1 MRKNVLLEA
10 AAVQG
15 AACHQSVCRARRL
28 LSADTQPNVI
38 NELDETIRCMETS
51 IAEVEDVLR
60 TMASTED
67 CQHRCAVYL
76 DTLRQAMSDLE
87 ELDRI
92 ELGTLRDA
100 ESYAETAQEHLGFL
114 VSGYRC
120 SSTED

>member
-10 AAVQG
+10 AARQG
-15 AACHQSVCRARRL
+15 AACHQSICRARRL

-38 NELDETIRCMETS
+38 NELDETIRCLE
-51 IAEVEDVLR
+51 
-60 TMASTED
+60 
-67 CQHRCAVYL
+67 
-76 DTLRQAMSDLE
+76 TLRQAMSDLE

>member
-10 AAVQG
+10 AARQG

-38 NELDETIRCMETS
+38 NELDETIRYLETS
-51 IAEVEDVLR
+51 VAEIEDVLR
-60 TMASTED
+60 TIASIED

-76 DTLRQAMSDLE
+76 ETLRQAMSDLE

-120 SSTED
+120 RSTED

>member
-1 MRKNVLLEA
+1 MSNVS
-10 AAVQG
+10 G
-15 AACHQSVCRARRL
+15 AACHQSICRARRL

-38 NELDETIRCMETS
+38 NELDETIRCLETS
-51 IAEVEDVLR
+51 VAEVEDVLR
-60 TMASTED
+60 TIASIED

-76 DTLRQAMSDLE
+76 ETLRQAMSDLE

-100 ESYAETAQEHLGFL
+100 ESYAETAQEHLELL

-120 SSTED
+120 RSTED

>member
-10 AAVQG
+10 AARQG
-15 AACHQSVCRARRL
+15 AACHQSICRARRMV
-28 LSADTQPNVI
+28 SADTQPNVI
-38 NELDETIRCMETS
+38 NELDDIIRCMETS

-60 TMASTED
+60 TMASIED

-76 DTLRQAMSDLE
+76 ETLRQAMSDLD
-87 ELDRI
+87 ELNQI

-100 ESYAETAQEHLGFL
+100 ESYAETAQDHLGFL

>member
-10 AAVQG
+10 AARQG
-15 AACHQSVCRARRL
+15 AACHQSICRARRL
-28 LSADTQPNVI
+28 LSADTQQNVI
-38 NELDETIRCMETS
+38 NELDETIRCLETS
-51 IAEVEDVLR
+51 VAEVEDCR
-60 TMASTED
+60 HSCTA
-67 CQHRCAVYL
+67 YL
-76 DTLRQAMSDLE
+76 ESLRQAMRDME

>member
-38 NELDETIRCMETS
+38 NELDETIRCLETS
-51 IAEVEDVLR
+51 VAEVEDVLR
-60 TMASTED
+60 AAASIED
-67 CQHRCAVYL
+67 CRHSCTAYL
-76 DTLRQAMSDLE
+76 ESLRQAMSDLE

-92 ELGTLRDA
+92 ELGTLSDA

>member
-1 MRKNVLLEA
+1 MYYLK
-10 AAVQG
+10 
-15 AACHQSVCRARRL
+15 RL
-28 LSADTQPNVI
+28 PYREPLAINLSAAPEGCCRRTHV
-38 NELDETIRCMETS
+38 
-51 IAEVEDVLR
+51 AEVEDVLR
-60 TMASTED
+60 AAASIED
-67 CQHRCAVYL
+67 CRHSCTAYL
-76 DTLRQAMSDLE
+76 ESLRQAMRDME